1 MPKVYSDEKRLEIRE
16 QLMQT
21 GVELIRQHGMKRM
34 SIEELTRRVGIAQG
48 TFYNFF
54 RSKEVFVCEIAR
66 AYQEGIDTQ
75 VKETVRV
82 KGGLDREDVAS
93 VYRRTFLEDQDSIFR
108 YLSREDIQ
116 TILTRLPEG
125 YRDRLPEGREAMMR
139 LAEKVRGGKGS
150 YDFDLIFNW
159 IQILNLAV
167 ENKDMLSEVAFE
179 RTMNR
184 IIDNLLD
191 EIFESEKSG
200 QNQEVRLVVLSQ
212 VAKTRN
218 LD

>member
-1 MPKVYSDEKRLEIRE
+1 MPKVYSDEKRMEIRE
-16 QLMQT
+16 QLMKT
-21 GVELIRQHGMKRM
+21 GVELIRHHGMKRM

-54 RSKEVFVCEIAR
+54 RSKEVFVCETAR
-66 AYQEGIDTQ
+66 AYQERIDDQ
-75 VKETVRV
+75 VRETVRV

-93 VYRRTFLEDQDSIFR
+93 IYRRTFLEDQDSIFR
-108 YLSREDIQ
+108 FLRREDIQ

-125 YRDRLPEGREAMMR
+125 YSDRLPDGRESMMK
-139 LAEKVRGGKGS
+139 LSEKVRGGKGT

-167 ENKDMLSEVAFE
+167 ENKDMLSAAAFE

-191 EIFESEKSG
+191 EIFE
-200 QNQEVRLVVLSQ
+200 
-212 VAKTRN
+212 
-218 LD
+218 